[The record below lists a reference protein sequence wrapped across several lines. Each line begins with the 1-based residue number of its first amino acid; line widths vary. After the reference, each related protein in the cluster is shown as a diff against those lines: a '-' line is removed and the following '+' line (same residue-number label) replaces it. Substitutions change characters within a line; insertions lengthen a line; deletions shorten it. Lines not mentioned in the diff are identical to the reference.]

1 MPWAPTILSACARK
15 KSFSRN
21 RPWQEGG
28 FFMGPAQAGVSKTQK
43 KQSAVKRPPI
53 TKISFMVSQTQKN
66 GAL

>member
-21 RPWQEGG
+21 RPLQEGG
-28 FFMGPAQAGVSKTQK
+28 FFMGPAQAGVSKHK
-43 KQSAVKRPPI
+43 
-53 TKISFMVSQTQKN
+53 KN

>member
-28 FFMGPAQAGVSKTQK
+28 FFMGPAQAGISK
-43 KQSAVKRPPI
+43 
-53 TKISFMVSQTQKN
+53 TQKN

>member
-21 RPWQEGG
+21 RPLQEGG
-28 FFMGPAQAGVSKTQK
+28 FFIGPAQAGFQK
-43 KQSAVKRPPI
+43 HK
-53 TKISFMVSQTQKN
+53 KN

>member
-21 RPWQEGG
+21 RPLQEGG

-43 KQSAVKRPPI
+43 KRSAVKRP
-53 TKISFMVSQTQKN
+53 
-66 GAL
+66 ADY

>member
-1 MPWAPTILSACARK
+1 MPWAPTILSAYARK

-43 KQSAVKRPPI
+43 KRSAVKRP
-53 TKISFMVSQTQKN
+53 
-66 GAL
+66 ADY